1 MSKQRKP
8 SDNGVIRRSVTLEGV
23 RPIMFDR
30 YAGDNKTQLPPDQK
44 LYLDEDGNI
53 VLPAAN
59 VQSFLCAENTK
70 SAVKMLYEPRRY
82 KPVAQAVLGYV
93 TIEPF
98 LIPFTRKGKPIPFEG
113 FNGDGVWLHESVARL
128 DKGIPNPKR
137 RPVLNVP
144 WNLTM
149 TVSLFP
155 NDVVDEASVR
165 ALFERCGIPIGL
177 GTYRGVFGKFV
188 VAQWD

>member
-30 YAGDNKTQLPPDQK
+30 YAGDNKTQLPPEQK
-44 LYLDEDGNI
+44 MYLDESGNMA
-53 VLPAAN
+53 LPSAN
-59 VQSFLCAENTK
+59 VHSFLCAENTK
-70 SAVKMLYEPRRY
+70 SAVKMLYEPRKY

-113 FNGDGVWLHESVARL
+113 FNGNVYLHESVARL
-128 DKGIPNPKR
+128 DKGIPNPKK
-137 RPVLNVP
+137 RPVLDTP
-144 WNLTM
+144 WELSFEL
-149 TVSLFP
+149 SLFP
-155 NDVVDEASVR
+155 NDVVNESAVR
-165 ALFERCGIPIGL
+165 ALFEQCGIPIGL